1 MYQPLITFCP
11 HPAIFTQVLRIF
23 VYNLE
28 RKPFVATKIRY
39 FSKTSKFS
47 SVKAFDLVV
56 LFIVFPASIIV
67 YRVSSYIRDNAMV

>member
-1 MYQPLITFCP
+1 MCKFFFFFFFSLLPSSF
-11 HPAIFTQVLRIF
+11 FRIF

-28 RKPFVATKIRY
+28 RKPFVATKIRH

-56 LFIVFPASIIV
+56 LFIVFPVSIIV
-67 YRVSSYIRDNAMV
+67 YRVSSYIRDDAMV